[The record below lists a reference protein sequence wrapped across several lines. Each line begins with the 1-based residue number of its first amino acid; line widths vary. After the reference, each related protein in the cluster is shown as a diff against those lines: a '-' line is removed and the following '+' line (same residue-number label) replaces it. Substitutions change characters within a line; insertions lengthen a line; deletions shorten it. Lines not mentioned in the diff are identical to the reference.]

1 MRVRLLFLLVIA
13 SAALFG
19 QDPSSEDARERARA
33 AKALADRGPSALPE
47 LRKLLQDPVYDV
59 RLEAVKSIVQIG
71 TRDSLDA
78 LIEATRDPDPEIQI
92 RATDGLVDFYL
103 PGYVRT
109 GLTATLRKVGK
120 TIKGRFTDVNDQVI
134 PLHIEVRPDVIEA
147 LGKLASGGS
156 TMDVRANAARAVGV
170 LRGRA
175 AVPYLL
181 EAVRSKNSQ
190 VIYESLIALQKI
202 QDPSAAP
209 GISFLLR
216 DLDDRVQIAAIETT
230 GLLGNKQALPQ
241 LYDVLKTAR
250 NARVRRAALTAIAM
264 LPDEASRPFYNQYIN
279 DKDELMRAA
288 AAEGFGR
295 LRNPAD
301 VEMLER
307 AFEAEKRMNPR
318 LSMAFALVLLGKT
331 ELSEFSPLRYLVN
344 ALNSASYHG
353 VATPFLVEA
362 ARDTAVRRQ
371 LEVALKGGSKLEKI
385 RLAGVLARSGDA
397 QSIAHLEELT
407 RDPDAEVGTEAAA
420 ALRVLRQRL

>member
-13 SAALFG
+13 SAALLG

-33 AKALADRGPSALPE
+33 ARALADRGPSALPE
-47 LRKLLQDPVYDV
+47 LRKLLQDPVYEV

-241 LYDVLKTAR
+241 LHDVLKTAR

-264 LPDEASRPFYNQYIN
+264 LPDESSRPFYNQYIN

-371 LEVALKGGSKLEKI
+371 LEAALKGASKLEKI
-385 RLAGVLARSGDA
+385 RLANVLARSGDA
-397 QSIAHLEELT
+397 ESIPHLEELT
-407 RDPDAEVGTEAAA
+407 RDPDAEVGTEAAT

>member
-1 MRVRLLFLLVIA
+1 MRLRLILLPLVA
-13 SAALFG
+13 FG
-19 QDPSSEDARERARA
+19 FIHAQNPASEDARERARA
-33 AKALADRGPSALPE
+33 ARELAGRGPSAIPE
-47 LRKLLQDPVYDV
+47 LRKLLQDPVYEV
-59 RLEAVKSIVQIG
+59 RLEAVKAIVQIG

-109 GLTATLRKVGK
+109 GLTATLRRVGK

-134 PLHIEVRPDVIEA
+134 PLHLEVRADVIEA

-156 TMDVRANAARAVGV
+156 TMEARANAARAVGI

-202 QDPSAAP
+202 QDPSAAK

-230 GLLGNKQALPQ
+230 GLLGNKEALPQ
-241 LYDVLKTAR
+241 LHDVLKTAR
-250 NARVRRAALTAIAM
+250 NAKVRRAALTAIAM
-264 LPDEASRPFYNQYIN
+264 LPDESSRPLYNQYIN

-295 LRNPAD
+295 LRNPQD
-301 VEMLER
+301 IPMLER
-307 AFEAEKRMNPR
+307 AFEAEKKMNPR
-318 LSMAFALVLLGKT
+318 LSIAFALVLLGKT

-344 ALNSASYHG
+344 TLNSSSFHG

-362 ARDTAVRRQ
+362 ARQAPVRRQ
-371 LEVALKGGSKLEKI
+371 LEAALKGATRLEKI
-385 RLAGVLARSGDA
+385 RLAQVLARSGDA
-397 QSIAHLEELT
+397 ESIPHLEELA
-407 RDPDAEVGTEAAA
+407 RDADAEVGTEAAA